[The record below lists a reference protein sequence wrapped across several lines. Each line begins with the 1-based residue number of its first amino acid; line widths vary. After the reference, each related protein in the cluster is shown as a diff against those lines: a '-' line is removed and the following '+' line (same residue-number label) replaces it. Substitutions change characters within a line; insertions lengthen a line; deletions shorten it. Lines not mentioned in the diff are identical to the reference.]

1 MSDIALV
8 REILRQL
15 QWSTATILHRFEPI
29 QHVDDFTSSDVGLE
43 KLDAMCMQ
51 LIAIGESL
59 KNLDKVTE
67 GKLLL
72 RYPDINWKRAMGMR
86 DVLSHHYFDL
96 DAELVYNVC
105 VQHIPSLAATLEQMQ
120 IELADQ

>member
-15 QWSTATILHRFEPI
+15 QWSTTTILHRLESI
-29 QHVDDFTSSDVGLE
+29 QSVDDFTSSDVGLE

-51 LIAIGESL
+51 LIAIGEGL
-59 KNLDKVTE
+59 KNLDKVTQ
-67 GKLLL
+67 GSLLP
-72 RYPDINWKRAMGMR
+72 RYPDVNWKRAMGMR

-96 DAELVYNVC
+96 DAEIVYNVC
-105 VQHIPSLAATLEQMQ
+105 TQHIPSLAATLEQMQ
-120 IELADQ
+120 SDLKNR